1 MTTRSV
7 VRRARKARPGCHPIR
22 PGDLYVV
29 HTEFPGGELGYADAA
44 GRPAR
49 MNECRDCAER
59 YGRGPLF
66 TAYLALH

>member
-1 MTTRSV
+1 M
-7 VRRARKARPGCHPIR
+7 AKAVNGADGAPG
-22 PGDLYVV
+22 
-29 HTEFPGGELGYADAA
+29 T
-44 GRPAR
+44 PAR